1 MLIFRLMSGGVSA
14 IVAACL
20 CASPSLAQEAGAT
33 KVKNIVLVH
42 GAFADGTSWSKLIPL
57 LEARGYHVVA
67 VQNPLTSLADGVAQ
81 SSRRW
86 AMTRKLQVSFMSR
99 PTLRMSA
106 NRPMM
111 QAARSA

>member
-1 MLIFRLMSGGVSA
+1 MLNFRLIFRGVSA
-14 IVAACL
+14 IVATCL

-67 VQNPLTSLADGVAQ
+67 VAP
-81 SSRRW
+81 SSIGHYTIW
-86 AMTRKLQVSFMSR
+86 AYEPPPRSDR
-99 PTLRMSA
+99 PRGHS
-106 NRPMM
+106 
-111 QAARSA
+111 